1 MPVITAATTPVAP
14 NVPRGVEM
22 VEDSEDEHI
31 GDGPAINPRGPLD
44 SLYFFY
50 WSYCQPKGNSETDN
64 QFAKR

>member
-1 MPVITAATTPVAP
+1 MSKWSYFAADMPVAP

-50 WSYCQPKGNSETDN
+50 
-64 QFAKR
+64 